1 MKISLSKMRRANAII
16 ADLLCDIVP
25 LVKPG
30 VSTVELDQWAEH
42 YILEKGGKPA
52 FKGLYGF
59 PATLCISINEEVVHG
74 IPREGRIIQNGD
86 VVSIDVGAV
95 VEGHYADAAR
105 TFGAG
110 EVPEDLCRLM
120 DVTRESFYMALKYAR
135 PGFHIGDIGHA
146 VQRFVEEQ
154 GFNVIRDFV
163 GHGIGRKP
171 HTAPEIPNF
180 GKPGEGDLI
189 REGMY
194 LAIEPMVV
202 TGDWRIHILDDNW
215 TVVTQD
221 GGISAHYENTVFV
234 SKEGPMILSAGR
246 CEGDYGQKQ

>member
-1 MKISLSKMRRANAII
+1 MRRANAII

>member
-1 MKISLSKMRRANAII
+1 MKVSLSKMRRANAII
-16 ADLLCDIVP
+16 ADLLCDIAP
-25 LVKPG
+25 MVKPG
-30 VSTVELDQWAEH
+30 MSTAELDRWAEE
-42 YILEKGGKPA
+42 YIRAKGGRPA

-59 PATLCISINEEVVHG
+59 PSTLCVSINEEVVHG
-74 IPREGRIIQNGD
+74 IPRDYRIIAEGD
-86 VVSIDVGAV
+86 VVSVDVGAV

-105 TFGAG
+105 TFAAG
-110 EVPEDLCRLM
+110 DVQEDLHRLIT
-120 DVTRESFYMALKYAR
+120 VTRDSFFVALEYAR
-135 PGFHIGDIGHA
+135 PGYHIGDMGHA
-146 VQRFVEEQ
+146 VQRFVEDE

-180 GKPGEGDLI
+180 GEPGTGDLI
-189 REGMY
+189 KEGMY

-202 TGDWRIHILDDNW
+202 TGSWEIHILDDHW
-215 TVVTQD
+215 TVVTRD

>member
-1 MKISLSKMRRANAII
+1 MKVSLSKMKRANAII
-16 ADLLCDIVP
+16 ADLLCDIAP
-25 LVKPG
+25 MVKPG
-30 VSTVELDQWAEH
+30 VSTAELDRWAEE
-42 YILEKGGKPA
+42 YIRAKGGRPA

-59 PATLCISINEEVVHG
+59 PATLCVSINEEIVHG
-74 IPREGRIIQNGD
+74 IPRDNRIIAEGD
-86 VVSIDVGAV
+86 VVSVDVGAV

-105 TFGAG
+105 TFAAG
-110 EVPEDLCRLM
+110 DIQEDLHRLIT
-120 DVTRESFYMALKYAR
+120 VTRDSFFVALEYAR
-135 PGFHIGDIGHA
+135 PGYHIGDMGHA
-146 VQRFVEEQ
+146 VQRFVEDA

-180 GKPGEGDLI
+180 GEPGEGDLI
-189 REGMY
+189 KEGMY

-202 TGDWRIHILDDNW
+202 TGSWEIHILDDHW
-215 TVVTQD
+215 TVVTRD
-221 GGISAHYENTVFV
+221 GGISAHYENTIFV

>member
-1 MKISLSKMRRANAII
+1 MKVSLSKMRRANAII
-16 ADLLCDIVP
+16 ADLLCDIAP
-25 LVKPG
+25 MVKPG
-30 VSTVELDQWAEH
+30 VSTAELDRWAEE
-42 YILEKGGKPA
+42 YIRAKGGRPA

-59 PATLCISINEEVVHG
+59 PSTLCVSINEEVVHG
-74 IPREGRIIQNGD
+74 IPRDYRIIAEGD
-86 VVSIDVGAV
+86 VVSVDVGAV

-105 TFGAG
+105 TFAAG
-110 EVPEDLCRLM
+110 DVQEDLHRLIT
-120 DVTRESFYMALKYAR
+120 VTRDSFFVALEYAR
-135 PGFHIGDIGHA
+135 PGYHIGDMGHA
-146 VQRFVEEQ
+146 VQRFVEDE

-180 GKPGEGDLI
+180 GEPGTGDLI
-189 REGMY
+189 KEGMY

-202 TGDWRIHILDDNW
+202 TGSWEIHILDDHW
-215 TVVTQD
+215 TVVTRD